1 VMLTLEQARTIVD
14 GALEAAAKDGVPPLG
29 VVVLDEG
36 GAVIL
41 AVRQDGASMFRIDVA
56 TGKAWGAAAMGVTSR
71 ALFERA
77 KTNPVF
83 FTSLAST
90 AGGRLLAQPGAVLVK
105 DASGQIL
112 GAVGASGGSGDQ
124 DEACCAAGVRAAG
137 FDPGLD

>member
-1 VMLTLEQARTIVD
+1 MSNPSIDPQSPDVA
-14 GALEAAAKDGVPPLG
+14 
-29 VVVLDEG
+29 
-36 GAVIL
+36 

-56 TGKAWGAAAMGVTSR
+56 TGKAWGAVAMGATSR
-71 ALFERA
+71 ALSERA

-105 DASGQIL
+105 DGAGRIL
-112 GAVGASGGSGDQ
+112 GAAGASGGSGDE

-137 FDPGLD
+137 FDPGLT

>member
-1 VMLTLEQARTIVD
+1 MLTLDQARTIID
-14 GALEAAAKDGVPPLG
+14 EALKAGEADGVPPLG

-36 GAVIL
+36 GSLVMA
-41 AVRQDGASMFRIDVA
+41 ARQDGASMFRIDIA

-90 AGGRLLAQPGAVLVK
+90 AGGRLLAQPGAVLIK
-105 DASGQIL
+105 DASAQIL

>member
-1 VMLTLEQARTIVD
+1 MLTLDQARTIVD
-14 GALEAAAKDGVPPLG
+14 GVLEAAAQESVPPLG
-29 VVVLDEG
+29 IVVLDEG
-36 GAVIL
+36 GALVM
-41 AVRQDGASMFRIDVA
+41 AVRQDAASMFRIDVA
-56 TGKAWGAAAMGVTSR
+56 TGKAWGAVAMGATSR

-90 AGGRLLAQPGAVLVK
+90 AGGRLVAQPGAVLVK
-105 DASGQIL
+105 DGTGRIIGS
-112 GAVGASGGSGDQ
+112 VGASGGSGDQ

>member
-1 VMLTLEQARTIVD
+1 VMLTLEQARMIVN
-14 GALEAAAKDGVPPLG
+14 GALEAAEKDGVPPLG
-29 VVVLDEG
+29 VVVLDQG

-56 TGKAWGAAAMGVTSR
+56 TGKAWGAVAMGVTSR

-105 DASGQIL
+105 DTSGQVV
-112 GAVGASGGSGDQ
+112 GSVGASGGSGDQ

>member
-1 VMLTLEQARTIVD
+1 MLTLDQARAIVD
-14 GALEAAAKDGVPPLG
+14 GALDAAFRDGVPPLG

-36 GAVIL
+36 GALVM

-56 TGKAWGAAAMGVTSR
+56 TGKAWGAVAMGVTSR

-77 KTNPVF
+77 KANPVF

-105 DASGQIL
+105 DGEGSII